1 MSVIVFTRNQNI
13 DIFIL
18 RYILIYLNLQ
28 NVDFLFKSSLT
39 FRFNWCNSAH
49 WSCDF
54 NRNIYLV
61 FGDASKL
68 TDKDC
73 RVKFRDIFYGT
84 FLRFSLGIF
93 DNNVQP
99 GMGKFVCVW
108 LEWFAL
114 GQGNKRHIFE
124 KCQFPTPSAAFP
136 APFTV
141 LLFTLIGAFWLIAL
155 EVFISTLS
163 MDIKGQ
169 KKKFKNDERKAWFE
183 EVTTKLYHVDGE
195 NSVQQQKKNIGG
207 FHSDVIK
214 L

>member
-93 DNNVQP
+93 DNNVQR

-124 KCQFPTPSAAFP
+124 KCQFPTPSASFP

>member
-1 MSVIVFTRNQNI
+1 MSVIAFTRNQNI

-124 KCQFPTPSAAFP
+124 KCQFLTPSAAFP

-169 KKKFKNDERKAWFE
+169 KKFKNDERKAWFEE

-195 NSVQQQKKNIGG
+195 NSVQQQKKNIDG